1 MYLRLTT
8 VIGVVLVSFVLTSQ
22 AVASELIARKATNVK
37 LEVSMNGSQ
46 ALLSYKANGRNWYVL
61 ASGAINALT
70 PTKGKQ
76 QVSFAL
82 RRSTTR
88 PAFRGVCGHARA
100 NKVKITNQVVVCTVG
115 GAQYWAVQEWQ
126 RALPNFG
133 VAPSAFNAQPEL
145 RLSHWSGPL
154 PQLVLKSD
162 WSYAGKWQHIYG
174 YLSYRGKGVYGFGST
189 RFGTP
194 TDTFGRNIYL
204 DTLDSAYGTGWKREN
219 SFLTHNPWGTFCY
232 DLSPHR
238 GGLTGAGAQYR
249 ATVIGPGVTP
259 DIATV
264 VNSPGP
270 YDAAKDA
277 VANQD
282 QMSLMPNDRLCRTN

>member
-1 MYLRLTT
+1 MCL
-8 VIGVVLVSFVLTSQ
+8 VAVPVLFAS
-22 AVASELIARKATNVK
+22 AAAASELIARKATNVK
-37 LEVSMNGSQ
+37 LEVSRSGSQ
-46 ALLSYKANGRNWYVL
+46 ALLSYTAAGRHWYVL
-61 ASGAINALT
+61 ASGAVNALT
-70 PTKGKQ
+70 PSRGKK
-76 QVSFAL
+76 QVSFTL

-88 PAFRGVCGHARA
+88 PAFKGSCGRLSV
-100 NKVKITNQVVVCTVG
+100 NRVKITSQVTACTVG
-115 GAQYWAVQEWQ
+115 GVQNWAVQEWQ

-133 VAPSAFNAQPEL
+133 VAPSAFKAQPEL
-145 RLSHWSGPL
+145 RLSHWTGPL

-162 WSYAGKWQHIYG
+162 WSYAGKWEHVYG

-194 TDTFGRNIYL
+194 TDSFGRNIYL
-204 DTLDSAYGTGWKREN
+204 DTLDSAYGTGWEREN
-219 SFLTHNPWGTFCY
+219 SFLTHNPTGTFCY

-238 GGLTGAGAQYR
+238 AGLTGAGKQYR

-264 VNSPGP
+264 VDSAGA
-270 YDAAKDA
+270 YDAAADA

-282 QMSLMPNDRLCRTN
+282 LTSLMPNDRLCRAN

>member
-1 MYLRLTT
+1 MYRRLTIM
-8 VIGVVLVSFVLTSQ
+8 VFSLVPFVFSSQ
-22 AVASELIARKATNVK
+22 AVASELIARKAANVK
-37 LEVSMNGSQ
+37 LEVSANGNQ
-46 ALLSYKANGRNWYVL
+46 ALLSYKANGREWFVL
-61 ASGAINALT
+61 AGGAINGLT
-70 PTKGKQ
+70 PTKGKK
-76 QVSFAL
+76 QVSFTL

-88 PAFRGVCGHARA
+88 PAFKGSCPRLHV
-100 NKVKITNQVVVCTVG
+100 NQVKITMQVAVCTIG
-115 GAQYWAVQEWQ
+115 GVNNWAVQEWQ

-133 VAPSAFNAQPEL
+133 VAPSAFKAQPEL

-154 PQLVLKSD
+154 PSLVMKSD
-162 WSYAGKWQHIYG
+162 WSYGGKWQHVYG

-189 RFGTP
+189 HFGTP

-204 DTLDSAYGTGWKREN
+204 DTLDSAYGTGWQREN
-219 SFLTHNPWGTFCY
+219 SFLTHNPSGTFCY

-259 DIATV
+259 DMATV
-264 VNSPGP
+264 VKSPGA

-282 QMSLMPNDRLCRTN
+282 QMALMPNDRLCRVN